1 MPGLVLAS
9 QLHLRK
15 PRFAARAGVQWLR
28 FSVVAGLGLRR
39 RVEYT
44 GCRLQTQ
51 CFGQSGS
58 CIYIHTHATLTI
70 SSCCSTSSWWRG
82 FLGLVREV
90 RMSSTRY
97 VWGTFV
103 PRCSQFW
110 SLRKA
115 APFERDKQPPPRR
128 RRVKQRPRLRFTSLA
143 ICACPARRAG
153 GSRVCEPVRP
163 RFLLRALGS
172 RAVPFARP
180 CFRRCWLPRGG
191 AAHASHARQ
200 VAPSGCCVADGAQVS
215 SADIAS
221 AACTP
226 CTCVAGNFGSQ
237 ACSPPFAA
245 VPGAQVSASCTPCM
259 CVAEDFGSQAC
270 NACSSE
276 APGAQIS
283 SCTPCACVAAD
294 LGSQACH
301 ALPAVCAAVAACRPP
316 VAEVLGAQVS
326 GTVGVSASCSLCMR
340 VAGNAGSQACSAS
353 SAKVPGAQVSAS
365 CALCTCVAEDLDSQA
380 CSAFSSEF
388 AGGQVSASCTPRMG
402 VAEYLGCQAC
412 NALSAEVLGAQPVL
426 AHSEVTRVAFDE
438 PDPLRGGGQAAGSA
452 VRRRRRKEK
461 DTIQS
466 LVASVRQLK
475 SALAD
480 LQATVLQL
488 RGTPGALQ
496 APSSRQAPLKRPEV
510 GQGSANGPA
519 RAVGV
524 AQKPSQACLSPT
536 TGQTPP
542 RGSPKAAQTAEVGCR

>member
-1 MPGLVLAS
+1 MLVCVGIRVSPRLPRLGRPRNLFARSLGGISSDLMYKYFGFRGRIWAQFLA
-9 QLHLRK
+9 LFFEAIFLLA
-15 PRFAARAGVQWLR
+15 FGNVDNLVML
-28 FSVVAGLGLRR
+28 FNLLVVARD
-39 RVEYT
+39 
-44 GCRLQTQ
+44 
-51 CFGQSGS
+51 
-58 CIYIHTHATLTI
+58 
-70 SSCCSTSSWWRG
+70 

-143 ICACPARRAG
+143 ICARPARRAG
-153 GSRVCEPVRP
+153 VSRVCEPVRP

-180 CFRRCWLPRGG
+180 CFRRCWLPRGA

-215 SADIAS
+215 SADVAS

-237 ACSPPFAA
+237 ACSPLFAA
-245 VPGAQVSASCTPCM
+245 VPGAQVSASYTPCM

-270 NACSSE
+270 NAVSSE
-276 APGAQIS
+276 APGAQVS
-283 SCTPCACVAAD
+283 SCTPCTCVAAD
-294 LGSQACH
+294 LVSQACH
-301 ALPAVCAAVAACRPP
+301 ALPAVCVAVAACRPP

-340 VAGNAGSQACSAS
+340 VAGNAGSQACNAS

-388 AGGQVSASCTPRMG
+388 PGGQVSASCSPRMG

-412 NALSAEVLGAQPVL
+412 NALSAKVLGAQVSGARAQASGLHVLEPVL

-488 RGTPGALQ
+488 RGTPGTLQ
-496 APSSRQAPLKRPEV
+496 APSWLPLKVLKCVKGLPM
-510 GQGSANGPA
+510 GP
-519 RAVGV
+519 RALLEW
-524 AQKPSQACLSPT
+524 PRSPL
-536 TGQTPP
+536 
-542 RGSPKAAQTAEVGCR
+542 KLC